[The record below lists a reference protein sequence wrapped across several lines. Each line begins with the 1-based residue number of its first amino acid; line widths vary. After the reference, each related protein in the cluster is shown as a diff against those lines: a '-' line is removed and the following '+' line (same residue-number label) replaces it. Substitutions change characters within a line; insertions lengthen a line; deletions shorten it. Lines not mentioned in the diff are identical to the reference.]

1 MLNEFIKLKFETP
14 IKDIIQLDN
23 VKLKTCEILLLLSII
38 FDYSTIEGY
47 EKYIIYM
54 VLPIYAFGFF
64 LRDIYYLTSF
74 NFNQKVFL
82 EQLTSEKMYNFLN
95 NDRTLNSIIV
105 QVAKELVYTKIVMN
119 KNIDADKLTYE
130 LNDNLDLLNLP
141 SLKYKS
147 FLEIMDELEVLIQ
160 SDANDPQRR
169 HLYDNFKLN
178 NDYKQVFQ
186 FILDEHIKATNV
198 KSRDKVLSPS
208 LFGSCLPCIFKLI
221 DLPESEE
228 KEH

>member
-1 MLNEFIKLKFETP
+1 
-14 IKDIIQLDN
+14 
-23 VKLKTCEILLLLSII
+23 
-38 FDYSTIEGY
+38 
-47 EKYIIYM
+47 M

-64 LRDIYYLTSF
+64 LREIYYLTSF

-186 FILDEHIKATNV
+186 FILDEHIKATNE
-198 KSRDKVLSPS
+198 KSCDKVLSPS
-208 LFGSCLPCIFKLI
+208 LFGSCLPCIFKFI
-221 DLPESEE
+221 DLPELAIDFEYNSYNLLCQIC
-228 KEH
+228 KVRGKRALICLDCGKKV